1 MTIRVLIADD
11 QPLIRAGFAAVIG
24 PEADIEV
31 AGEAATGDEA
41 VDAVRRLVPDVV
53 LMDIRMPGL
62 DGIRAA
68 ERITGDPALHRV
80 RVVILTTFDAEE
92 NMLAGLRAGA
102 VGFLGKDVG
111 PRGLLDAV
119 RSVAAG
125 GALLSPR
132 ATRSLIERYLATPM
146 AASAAASDGRLS
158 ALTEREREVVALLG
172 QGMSTEQIAETLFI
186 SPFTAKT
193 HTNRAMGKLGAR
205 DRAHLVVIAYQAGLV
220 RAGDPAP

>member
-1 MTIRVLIADD
+1 MLIADD

-31 AGEAATGDEA
+31 AGEATTGHEA
-41 VDAVRRLVPDVV
+41 VDAARRLEPDVV

-68 ERITGDPALHRV
+68 GEITGDPALSGV

-119 RSVAAG
+119 RIVAAG

-132 ATRSLIERYLATPM
+132 ATRSLIARYLATPM
-146 AASAAASDGRLS
+146 AGSPLASDGRLS
-158 ALTEREREVVALLG
+158 ALTDREREIVALLG

-193 HTNRAMGKLGAR
+193 HANRAMGKLGAR
-205 DRAHLVVIAYQAGLV
+205 DRAHLVVIAYQTGLV
-220 RAGDPAP
+220 RAGDSAP